1 MRQSSIISYDLNLVI
16 LEREW
21 ISYCRQQSSGAPY
34 TSLTPP
40 PHCTTSGPSPGC
52 GLEARS
58 RDGLGEGRRGF
69 GGDQLSECDQPPWR
83 RRHPIRWSGEFVC
96 WRLPMIVGGR
106 IISPPFAVS
115 CDS

>member
-58 RDGLGEGRRGF
+58 RDGLGEGRRG
-69 GGDQLSECDQPPWR
+69 
-83 RRHPIRWSGEFVC
+83 SGETSSASLTS
-96 WRLPMIVGGR
+96 RHGDAATQSAGAGSLSAGGCR
-106 IISPPFAVS
+106 
-115 CDS
+115 